1 MEQQREINCRCVEAE
16 VKQTLGYIECCGTLL
31 ALTCA
36 VVDESVKHELMLAD
50 GRYGQF
56 VAVLE

>member
-1 MEQQREINCRCVEAE
+1 MEQQREIDGWCVEPE
-16 VKQTLGYIECCGTLL
+16 VKQTLGYIQSCGTLL

-36 VVDESVKHELMLAD
+36 VVDESVKHELMLAY
-50 GRYGQF
+50 GRYGQL